1 MNHSKLLPDQETEL
15 IANIVEL
22 VRRGVTLD
30 GVILMDSLIKD
41 CLGVLPTWSRLNVG
55 TVSARF

>member
-1 MNHSKLLPDQETEL
+1 MQHHKVIWISINPLNLIPDQETEI

-30 GVILMDSLIKD
+30 GDIKMDQFDK
-41 CLGVLPTWSRLNVG
+41 
-55 TVSARF
+55 RFFRGPK